1 MRSTNIRDYLLLV
14 RRGMWHALKE
24 KHSLQVNRY
33 MNARIGSSPELQ
45 QTGRWMLWIE
55 NHVRDEM
62 R

>member
-1 MRSTNIRDYLLLV
+1 MRSTDIGDYMLLV

-33 MNARIGSSPELQ
+33 MHARIGSNPELQ
-45 QTGRWMLWIE
+45 QTGWWMLWIE
-55 NHVRDEM
+55 NHVRDRM

>member
-1 MRSTNIRDYLLLV
+1 MRSTNIGDYLLLV
-14 RRGMWHALKE
+14 RRGMWHVLKE

-45 QTGRWMLWIE
+45 QAGRLMLWIE

>member
-1 MRSTNIRDYLLLV
+1 MRSTNISDYLLLV
-14 RRGMWHALKE
+14 RSGMWHALKE

-45 QTGRWMLWIE
+45 QAGRYMLWIE
-55 NHVRDEM
+55 NHIRNEM